1 MNEEI
6 EIKLNSMQ
14 KEDKHHSIR
23 INQDATVGDLINKIK
38 ESKEIVGNGQFL
50 YLRCK
55 NGGPNNGILGCKKSM
70 NLKLSEFEINNDSE
84 LSFDVFDIN
93 TCDN

>member
-1 MNEEI
+1 
-6 EIKLNSMQ
+6 MQ

-55 NGGPNNGILGCKKSM
+55 NGGPNNGILGCK
-70 NLKLSEFEINNDSE
+70 E
-84 LSFDVFDIN
+84 
-93 TCDN
+93 TCFFSKNRMIVADFRKKAVSLHPK